1 MTLAEGALRLI
12 LGETPISATNGRT
25 VSDLIP
31 VPSPGV
37 PVYVGMQGGPLVVLV
52 HDYFGRLPGLLRI
65 ADQFAREGFFVAV
78 PDLFNGVGT
87 HAAVDAE
94 ALMNDLDVGIA
105 LAEIDDIINDSRA
118 SGSQKVGV
126 VGFSMGGWLSLLHAQ
141 GGGADAVVAYYSSLA
156 PTDHG
161 VLPAPV
167 LLHYAETDE
176 WGEGEDPVS
185 FIERLQ
191 EHGTPV
197 TDHVYIGT
205 QHSFANSDIDDTY
218 NARAAELANQRTVR
232 FLLNHLFVR

>member
-1 MTLAEGALRLI
+1 MD
-12 LGETPISATNGRT
+12 GRT
-25 VSDLIP
+25 MSDLIP

-65 ADQFAREGFFVAV
+65 ADLLAREGFFVAI
-78 PDLFNGVGT
+78 PDLFNGVAT
-87 HAAVDAE
+87 RAVTEAE
-94 ALMNDLDVGIA
+94 NLMGGLDVGIA
-105 LAEIDDIINDSRA
+105 LAELDDIINDSRA
-118 SGSQKVGV
+118 GNLQKVGV

-141 GGGADAVVAYYSSLA
+141 GGAADAVVAYYSSLA
-156 PTDHG
+156 PADHG

-167 LLHYAETDE
+167 LLHYAESDE

-185 FIERLQ
+185 FIERLH

-197 TDHVYIGT
+197 TDHVYLGT
-205 QHSFANSDIDDTY
+205 QHSFANSEIAGLY

-232 FLLNHLFVR
+232 FLLSHLFVR